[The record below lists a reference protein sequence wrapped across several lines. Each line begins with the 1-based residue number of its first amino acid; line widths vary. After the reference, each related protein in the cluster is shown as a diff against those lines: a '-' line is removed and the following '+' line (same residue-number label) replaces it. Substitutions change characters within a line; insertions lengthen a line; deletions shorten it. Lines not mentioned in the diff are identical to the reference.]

1 MKGNVA
7 RWCIAAVMLLFLC
20 VVLSSPGI
28 AEIEPIPLDLKV
40 KGRPLQADGWIS
52 DVEYQDE
59 SIHAV
64 MESAS
69 RKPKSS
75 HETVTCRWVRIKIA
89 DPSQLRTT
97 LSNESYEN
105 PQQARPAA
113 MAKDLNSVV
122 ACNDDFMKYKYNI
135 GYIVRQGV
143 FYRDELDG
151 SRDVLIIDDKGDFSY
166 VIHATSEMMAEKK
179 AEMDAAGRSMINTFT
194 FGPVLVADG
203 QVMELEN
210 VFRQVEAKLPTQR
223 IAICQLGELEYGVVE
238 IDGGDGNGMNL
249 TELANYITIVFPE
262 CKVAYNLDGGGST
275 NLMLN
280 GRRVHKTRHS
290 RSISGLIYFASA
302 VAEGK

>member
-1 MKGNVA
+1 MKTNA
-7 RWCIAAVMLLFLC
+7 LRWCIAILMLLGICLFF
-20 VVLSSPGI
+20 SSPGL
-28 AEIEPIPLDLKV
+28 ADIEPIPMDLKV
-40 KGRPLQADGWIS
+40 HGRPLQPDGWKS
-52 DVEYQDE
+52 DVEYEDE

-75 HETVTCRWVRIKIA
+75 KEKVTCRWVRIKIA

-97 LSNESYEN
+97 MSYESYEN
-105 PQQARPAA
+105 TKQARPAA
-113 MAKDLNSVV
+113 MAENLNSVV

-143 FYRDELDG
+143 FYRDALDG
-151 SRDVLIIDDKGDFSY
+151 SRDVLIIDDEGNFSY
-166 VIHATSEMMAEKK
+166 VLNATSEMMAAKLE
-179 AEMDAAGRSMINTFT
+179 EMTAAGRMMVNTFS
-194 FGPVLVADG
+194 FGPVLIADG
-203 QVMELEN
+203 EIQPLDN
-210 VFRQVEAKLPTQR
+210 VFRSVEATLATQR

-249 TELANYITIVFPE
+249 KELAAYIQIVFPE

-280 GRRVHKTRHS
+280 GRRVHKTRNS

-302 VAEGK
+302 VKEE

>member
-1 MKGNVA
+1 MKTNA
-7 RWCIAAVMLLFLC
+7 LRWSIVILMLLGICLFF
-20 VVLSSPGI
+20 SSPGL
-28 AEIEPIPLDLKV
+28 ADIEPIPMDLKV
-40 KGRPLQADGWIS
+40 HGRPLQPDGWKS
-52 DVEYQDE
+52 DVEYEDE
-59 SIHAV
+59 SIHAI

-75 HETVTCRWVRIKIA
+75 KEKVTCRWVRIRIA

-97 LSNESYEN
+97 MSYESYEN
-105 PQQARPAA
+105 TKQARPAA
-113 MAKDLNSVV
+113 MAENLNSVV

-143 FYRDELDG
+143 FYRDALDG
-151 SRDVLIIDDKGDFSY
+151 TRDVLIIDDEGNFSY
-166 VIHATSEMMAEKK
+166 VQNATSDMMAAKLD
-179 AEMDAAGRSMINTFT
+179 EMTAAGRIMVNTFS
-194 FGPVLVADG
+194 FGPVLIADG
-203 QVMELEN
+203 EIQPLDN
-210 VFRQVEAKLPTQR
+210 VFRSVEGTLATQR

-249 TELANYITIVFPE
+249 KELAAYIQIVFPE

-280 GRRVHKTRHS
+280 GRRVHKTRNS

-302 VAEGK
+302 VKEK